1 MRKILLVL
9 FLTTFSLFGQNSAK
23 TCEILSKINALIQSE
38 HYHPKPV
45 DDSLSV
51 YVFDT
56 FIDGLDGN
64 RNLLTKIE
72 YEKLCKHRLQLD
84 NYILQNDCSFMNDF
98 VSVYQMALE
107 RKKKILEKIRNEALD
122 YNTNDSVKFSKK
134 NFPFDLVQTDMERV
148 WKKRIR
154 YEILEDISKLGTNL
168 DSLSPHFSKLE
179 KIESV
184 KIYEANL
191 CKLNS
196 ILNSQKGLEYD
207 LQNDFL
213 NVFCAYF
220 DPHTNYFSLDAKTSF
235 MSALSTSGLSLGLNV
250 TINEK
255 EEIIISEIVP
265 GGPADKTKKFEKDDV
280 IVKVSNKKGE
290 EYLVSCAPLDKIGE
304 LIFSDSNLEIEVTIQ
319 KKNGNILAILLQ
331 KQVMKATT
339 NSVYSFIA
347 EKEIKIGYIN
357 IPNFY
362 SDFDGFSSQGCADDV
377 AKEITKLTQ
386 DNIQGLVIDLQDNGG
401 GSMEE
406 ALKLA
411 GMFIDFGP
419 VSVLVNNKK
428 KHTILKDYSRGVSY
442 FGPIVILING
452 NSASASEFFAAAM
465 QDYNRAIIVGS
476 KSLGKASM
484 QSIVPLDGNQQDFVK
499 LTLEKFYRITGDSN
513 QIKGIIPDIALP
525 VLYDSIVPR
534 EISYKTALQ
543 YDRINTKTKFT
554 AFQKDYYPKLIAL
567 SNSRSKDN
575 VRFNEIR
582 LANDEINSLYNNPKK
597 PLRIAFKDVFND
609 VHEIDT
615 LFKKVKKITAIETN
629 CTISNN
635 TYDIEKLQ
643 FDSFQQ
649 EVNTSKMNGLKTNP
663 YIEEAVAILNDFN
676 NLKIGSK

>member
-1 MRKILLVL
+1 MRKISLIL
-9 FLTTFSLFGQNSAK
+9 FLTTFSLLGQNSAK
-23 TCEILSKINALIQSE
+23 TCEILSKINALVQHE
-38 HYHPKPV
+38 HYQPKPV

-64 RNLLTKIE
+64 RNLFTKIE
-72 YEKLCKHRLQLD
+72 YENLSKNRLQLD
-84 NYILQNDCSFMNDF
+84 NYILKNDCSFMNDF
-98 VSVYQMALE
+98 VSMYQMALE
-107 RKKKILEKIRNEALD
+107 RKKKILEKIQNEELD

-134 NFPFDLVQTDMERV
+134 NFPFDLVETDIERV

-154 YEILEDISKLGTNL
+154 YDILEDISKLGTNL
-168 DSLSPHFSKLE
+168 DSLSPHFTKLE
-179 KIESV
+179 KTSKA
-184 KIYEANL
+184 KIFETHL

-196 ILNSQKGLEYD
+196 ILNSQKGLGYD

-213 NVFCAYF
+213 NIFCSYF

-235 MSALSTSGLSLGLNV
+235 MSSLSTSGLSLGLNV
-250 TINEK
+250 TLNEK
-255 EEIIISEIVP
+255 EEIIVSEIVP
-265 GGPADKTKKFEKDDV
+265 GGPADRTKKFEKDDV
-280 IVKVSNKKGE
+280 ILKVSNKKGE

-304 LIFSDSNLEIEVTIQ
+304 LIFSDSNTEIELTIQ

-347 EKEIKIGYIN
+347 EKESKIGYIN

-362 SDFDGFSSQGCADDV
+362 SDFDGYSDQGCADDV
-377 AKEITKLTQ
+377 AKELAKLKQ

-406 ALKLA
+406 AVKLA

-419 VSVLVNNKK
+419 VSVMVNNKK
-428 KHTILKDYSRGVSY
+428 KHLILKDYNRGSVY

-465 QDYNRAIIVGS
+465 QDYNRGIIVGS

-484 QSIVPLDGNQQDFVK
+484 QSIVPLDGSQQDFVK

-525 VLYDSIVPR
+525 VLYDSIIPR
-534 EISYKTALQ
+534 EISYKTALK
-543 YDRINTKTKFT
+543 YDVIHTKARFNP
-554 AFQKDYYPKLIAL
+554 FRKDHYPTLLAL
-567 SNSRSKDN
+567 SDSRSKVND
-575 VRFNEIR
+575 RFKEILLVNE
-582 LANDEINSLYNNPKK
+582 EINALYNNPKK
-597 PLRIAFKDVFND
+597 PLRIAFNDVFND
-609 VHEIDT
+609 IHEIDP
-615 LFKKVKKITAIETN
+615 LFKKVKKIIDMETN

-635 TYDIEKLQ
+635 TYDLEKLEH
-643 FDSFQQ
+643 DTFQQ
-649 EVNTSKMNGLKTNP
+649 ENNASKINNLKTNP
-663 YIEEAVAILNDFN
+663 YIEEAIAILNDFN
-676 NLKIGSK
+676 NFKK

>member
-1 MRKILLVL
+1 MRKISLVL
-9 FLTTFSLFGQNSAK
+9 FLTTFSLLGQNSAK
-23 TCEILSKINALIQSE
+23 TCEILSKINTLVQRE

-51 YVFDT
+51 FVFDT

-72 YEKLCKHRLQLD
+72 YENLCKHRLQLD

-98 VSVYQMALE
+98 VSIYQMALE
-107 RKKKILEKIRNEALD
+107 RKKKTLEKIQNEALD
-122 YNTNDSVKFSKK
+122 YNAKDTVKFSKK
-134 NFPFDLVQTDMERV
+134 NFPFDLVESDIERV

-154 YEILEDISKLGTNL
+154 YDILEDVSKLSSNL
-168 DSLSPHFSKLE
+168 DSLSPHFTKLE
-179 KIESV
+179 KIAKA
-184 KIYEANL
+184 KIFETYL

-196 ILNSQKGLEYD
+196 VLNSQKGLGHD

-213 NVFCAYF
+213 NIFCSYF

-235 MSALSTSGLSLGLNV
+235 MSSLSTSGLSLGLNV
-250 TINEK
+250 TLNEK
-255 EEIIISEIVP
+255 EEIIVSEIVP

-280 IVKVSNKKGE
+280 ILKVSNKKGE
-290 EYLVSCAPLDKIGE
+290 EYSVSCAPLEKIGE
-304 LIFSDSNLEIEVTIQ
+304 LIFSDSNTEIELTIQ

-339 NSVYSFIA
+339 NTVYSFIA
-347 EKEIKIGYIN
+347 EKETKIGYIN

-362 SDFDGFSSQGCADDV
+362 SDFDGYSDQGCADDV
-377 AKEITKLTQ
+377 AKEIAKLSQ
-386 DNIQGLVIDLQDNGG
+386 DNIQGLVIDLQNNGG

-406 ALKLA
+406 AIKLA

-419 VSVLVNNKK
+419 VSVMVNNKK
-428 KHTILKDYSRGVSY
+428 KHTILKDYNRGSVY
-442 FGPIVILING
+442 FGPIIILING

-465 QDYNRAIIVGS
+465 QDYNRGIIVGS

-534 EISYKTALQ
+534 EINYKTALQ
-543 YDRINTKTKFT
+543 YDRINTKARFNP
-554 AFQKDYYPKLIAL
+554 FRKDYYPTLIAF

-575 VRFNEIR
+575 FRFKEIL
-582 LANDEINSLYNNPKK
+582 LANEEINSLYNDPKK

-609 VHEIDT
+609 VHEIDA
-615 LFKKVKKITAIETN
+615 LFKKVKKIAATETS

-635 TYDIEKLQ
+635 TYDSEKLQ
-643 FDSFQQ
+643 FDTFQQ
-649 EVNTSKMNGLKTNP
+649 EVNTSKINDLKTNP

-676 NLKIGSK
+676 NLKK

>member
-1 MRKILLVL
+1 MRKISLVL
-9 FLTTFSLFGQNSAK
+9 FLTTSSLFSQNSAK
-23 TCEILSKINALIQSE
+23 TCEILSKINTLIQRE

-51 YVFDT
+51 FVFDS

-64 RNLLTKIE
+64 RNLFTKIE
-72 YEKLCKHRLQLD
+72 YENLGKHRLQLD
-84 NYILQNDCSFMNDF
+84 NYILQNDCSFLDEF
-98 VSVYQMALE
+98 VSMYQMALE
-107 RKKKILEKIRNEALD
+107 RKKKTLEKIQDEALD

-134 NFPFDLVQTDMERV
+134 NFPFDLVEKDIEKA

-154 YEILEDISKLGTNL
+154 YDILEDVSKQGFNL
-168 DSLSPHFSKLE
+168 DSLSPHFTKLE
-179 KIESV
+179 KTSKA
-184 KIYEANL
+184 KIFETYL

-196 ILNSQKGLEYD
+196 ILDSQKGLEYD

-213 NVFCAYF
+213 NIFCTYF
-220 DPHTNYFSLDAKTSF
+220 DPHTNYLSLDAKTSF
-235 MSALSTSGLSLGLNV
+235 MSSLSTSGLSLGLDV
-250 TINEK
+250 TLNEK
-255 EEIIISEIVP
+255 EEIIVSEIVP
-265 GGPADKTKKFEKDDV
+265 GGPADKAKKFEKEDV
-280 IVKVSNKKGE
+280 ILKVSNKKGD
-290 EYLVSCAPLDKIGE
+290 EYLVSCASLDKIGE
-304 LIFSDSNLEIEVTIQ
+304 LIFSDSNKEIELTIQ

-339 NSVYSFIA
+339 NTVYSFIA
-347 EKEIKIGYIN
+347 EKEAKIGYIN

-362 SDFDGFSSQGCADDV
+362 SDFDGYSDQGCADDV
-377 AKEITKLTQ
+377 AKEIAKLKQ

-406 ALKLA
+406 AVKLA

-419 VSVLVNNKK
+419 VSVMVNNKK
-428 KHTILKDYSRGVSY
+428 KPAILRDYNRGSVY

-465 QDYNRAIIVGS
+465 QDYNRGIIVGS

-484 QSIVPLDGNQQDFVK
+484 QSIIPLDGNQQDFVK

-534 EISYKTALQ
+534 EISYKTALK
-543 YDRINTKTKFT
+543 YDEMNIKAKFIP
-554 AFQKDYYPKLIAL
+554 FRKDLYPALIAL
-567 SNSRSKDN
+567 SKSRSKDN

-582 LANDEINSLYNNPKK
+582 LANDEINALYNKPKK

-609 VHEIDT
+609 VHDMDSI
-615 LFKKVKKITAIETN
+615 FKKVKKIAETPTS
-629 CTISNN
+629 CSFSNN

-643 FDSFQQ
+643 FDTFLQ
-649 EVNTSKMNGLKTNP
+649 ESNTSKINNLKTNP

-676 NLKIGSK
+676 NLKN